1 MKTKIVIASLVTS
14 VMLTG
19 CLEQPPVSKTEQ
31 AKKAAEAANSI
42 KFNENAE
49 IDNIKRRLELTS
61 NPGQLGFIILLNEM
75 GQPVLYTSVKGK
87 VTSGSKRLTA
97 PDRASSSWGGG
108 NNTVVR
114 ASSSDEGTWGSSG
127 EYIFFWTVNDEYIQW
142 NGKYMYS
149 DKPFRLKT
157 EPIAVLAVEPK
168 K

>member
-1 MKTKIVIASLVTS
+1 MKSNIMITCS
-14 VMLTG
+14 VVALMLTG
-19 CLEQPPVSKTEQ
+19 CIEQAPTNKTEQ

-87 VTSGSKRLTA
+87 VTSGSKRLTQ

-114 ASSSDEGTWGSSG
+114 AAASDEGTWGSSG
-127 EYIFFWTVNDEYIQW
+127 EYIFFWTINDEYIQW

-157 EPIAVLAVEPK
+157 EPIAVLAVEPRK
-168 K
+168 

>member
-19 CLEQPPVSKTEQ
+19 CLEQPPVNKTEQ

-114 ASSSDEGTWGSSG
+114 ASASDEGTWGSSG

>member
-1 MKTKIVIASLVTS
+1 MKSNIMITCS
-14 VMLTG
+14 VVALMLTG
-19 CLEQPPVSKTEQ
+19 CIEQAPTNKTEQ
-31 AKKAAEAANSI
+31 AKKAADAANSI

-87 VTSGSKRLTA
+87 VTSGSKRLTQ

-114 ASSSDEGTWGSSG
+114 AAASDEGTWGSSG
-127 EYIFFWTVNDEYIQW
+127 EYIFFWTANDEYIQW

-157 EPIAVLAVEPK
+157 EPIAVLAVEPRK
-168 K
+168 

>member
-1 MKTKIVIASLVTS
+1 MNKIMTVCVATAF
-14 VMLTG
+14 MLGG
-19 CLEQPPVSKTEQ
+19 CYEQLPQNKTEQ

-42 KFNENAE
+42 RFNENAE

-97 PDRASSSWGGG
+97 PDRASSAWGGG

-114 ASSSDEGTWGSSG
+114 ASASDEGTWGSSG

>member
-19 CLEQPPVSKTEQ
+19 CLEQPTVNKTEQ